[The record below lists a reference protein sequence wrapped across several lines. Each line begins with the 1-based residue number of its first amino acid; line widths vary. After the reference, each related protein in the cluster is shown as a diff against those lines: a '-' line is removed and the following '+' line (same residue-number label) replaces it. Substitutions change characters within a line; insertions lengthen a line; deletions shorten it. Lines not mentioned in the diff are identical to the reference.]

1 MSVLMNFAMF
11 PTDKGTSVSKYVS
24 RIIDMLRASGCSYKL
39 GSMSTTVETD
49 TMQEAVSILEKA
61 YSLLEKDSD
70 RVYSA
75 VTFDIKKSEKGRMT
89 QKINSIE
96 NHIGEVEK

>member
-24 RIIDMLRASGCSYKL
+24 RVIDMIRASGFNYKL

-49 TMQEAVSILEKA
+49 TMAEALQILEKA
-61 YSLLEKDSD
+61 YAVLEPDSS
-70 RVYSA
+70 RVYST
-75 VTFDIKKSEKGRMT
+75 VTFDIKKAEKGRMT

-96 NHIGEVEK
+96 KHIGEVEK

>member
-24 RIIDMLRASGCSYKL
+24 RVIDMIRKSGFSYKL

-49 TMQEAVSILEKA
+49 TMAEALQILEKA
-61 YSLLEKDSD
+61 YALLEPDSS
-70 RVYSA
+70 RVYST

-96 NHIGEVEK
+96 KHIGEVEK